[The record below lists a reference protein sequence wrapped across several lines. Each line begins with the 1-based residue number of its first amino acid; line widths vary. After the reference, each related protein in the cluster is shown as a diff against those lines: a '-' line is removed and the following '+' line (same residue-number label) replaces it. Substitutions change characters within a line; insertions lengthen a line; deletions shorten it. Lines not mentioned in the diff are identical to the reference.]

1 MAGTARH
8 VVSHTRAVALNRN
21 DIQSRPAALRSTR
34 RQSTRLKSSVLIE
47 AYQRPLPNARRRM
60 PFQSELTVSG
70 VAAFIPAVCA
80 ADCTVDELVAPGQ
93 PLGSQYP
100 QRAVIAQYRV
110 SINDRIGQFVLII
123 AVTPPY
129 DDAVHSGVVVLV
141 HEILARELYNLG
153 TIGIISLTSWSDQLL
168 DDIAGLKPN
177 SSAFCDAV

>member
-8 VVSHTRAVALNRN
+8 VVSHTRAVALNRD

-80 ADCTVDELVAPGQ
+80 ADCTVDELVAPGGRAWESVSTAGRHC
-93 PLGSQYP
+93 PVP
-100 QRAVIAQYRV
+100 RRRQRSYRT
-110 SINDRIGQFVLII
+110 IRLII

-141 HEILARELYNLG
+141 HEILARELFNLARMESSTSSSQSHSW
-153 TIGIISLTSWSDQLL
+153 TISPGS
-168 DDIAGLKPN
+168 KPN